1 MLDVDGTEKAF
12 EVLKGASCSLDK
24 VRDKSSASFKLSKGL
39 LLYSKGEIYWRKRG
53 YRKALESLESSLQFT
68 EELLKVHTDLARCYN
83 AIGNCHFHLHKPE
96 KALSFYNK
104 AYGMQKELAGSEY
117 HYDIPMYK
125 NQIGT
130 AYEGQEDYE
139 KAVQYYKDALR
150 LLKELKLSGF
160 HDEAHFCR
168 NLANSLMFQKK
179 YSEAV
184 EPAERAYKI
193 RINLLENHPL
203 TVRSIFQRAVLQAN
217 FGEFEK
223 ALELFFEAWEMEK
236 SLDAGNHSEVWRKII
251 KGVEDMYDFTAKGKK
266 IKRYLPSFLDKKEQ
280 FRRDALK
287 FCQRFW
293 HEERRSEQFSF
304 TNYNR
309 DIIDALLNLVRD
321 KKEKNET
328 EKNALWFY
336 EGMQSESEEEFQEE
350 FDQETDNSVLNEM
363 LKERIVILDKTI
375 KLCANLGEHEKLKK
389 HNNIKLT
396 LYKKVLMRPDFVGE
410 KKDGYDKATLIT
422 KVEQLYRRAG
432 EKEYIPQFQESLLSI
447 WQTQWEAGKGGEKL
461 KEFGVARERTITAIL
476 KLCKELKKK
485 ELFRRYGNEALN
497 FYDNVWE
504 VKQATMELP
513 SMKQFLFEVKQ
524 LASSMG
530 DHERKNFYDKAL
542 QVGFFHNLTK
552 IDIHESEE

>member
-12 EVLKGASCSLDK
+12 EVLKEASCSLDK
-24 VRDKSSASFKLSKGL
+24 VRDKSSASFRLSKGL

-53 YRKALESLESSLQFT
+53 YRKALESLKSSLQFT

-217 FGEFEK
+217 FREFEK

-236 SLDAGNHSEVWRKII
+236 SLGAGNHSEVWRKII

-280 FRRDALK
+280 FRKDALK

-304 TNYNR
+304 IDYNR
-309 DIIDALLNLVRD
+309 EIIDALLYLVRD
-321 KKEKNET
+321 KKEKNEA

-363 LKERIVILDKTI
+363 LKDRIVILDKTI

-422 KVEQLYRRAG
+422 KVEQLYRKAG

-476 KLCKELKKK
+476 KLCKEVKKK

-530 DHERKNFYDKAL
+530 DHERKNIYDKAL
-542 QVGFFHNLTK
+542 QVGFF
-552 IDIHESEE
+552 S